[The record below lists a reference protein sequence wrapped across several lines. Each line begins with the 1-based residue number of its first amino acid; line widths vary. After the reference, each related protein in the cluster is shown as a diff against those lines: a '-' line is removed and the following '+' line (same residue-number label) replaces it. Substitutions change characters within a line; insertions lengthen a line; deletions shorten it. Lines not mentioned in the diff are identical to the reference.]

1 MYHPPE
7 GPQASARLTKKRG
20 RIGKAGPAELQRFF
34 TKHSYGPRLYA
45 LAAAS
50 LERAVYLYPTRTPA
64 EMLTKLPVFSYDLN
78 NDNVVGYV
86 EAMNRFSDNRW
97 TMLEEFFAPAA
108 VTAKPEPV
116 MATSQKWVSSFAKHI
131 LQACTAE
138 KSANLHK
145 KGTWLAS
152 LQADPGSGHVAPLI
166 PCITDSLY
174 SCNIAFRGTLD
185 KTRTAYCTRTHVKLH
200 GPLQARNANKF
211 IIIMILWMIVAWLIT
226 DGHDWASFTVLIQCQ
241 NRHTDVKVKKAL
253 RTLLRFAYQPPFEF
267 RKIRPDP
274 LQSKSAVSKVPVTI
288 VRPRKLNVGASIG
301 FLMKLMDSSGDSANM
316 PGGVCSNCIESG
328 SECTHLTGKRAQNRA
343 GRPTLPDLEEYAS
356 TSSKAY
362 HISTWAAPQGDRGD
376 VQKTLTEFSEYIKV
390 LEARLSSQD
399 TSESEPGTPESEDDA
414 DAVLADHL
422 RYLTM
427 RTSRERFYGKSSGLV
442 LRKTA
447 STVIANAGLSSRPSA
462 RRPEMW
468 QVYSWQIMQESRPDF
483 LIFPDDDLMETLID
497 LYFTHWN
504 LFRPLLHRP
513 SFEKSLRQGLHY
525 RDYYFGATVL
535 VVCALG
541 STYSN
546 DRRVFL
552 DDTTELSGGGL
563 SSVRYNLCKGRHWL
577 HLHLYTS
584 FSTTLSVI
592 FMHGTS
598 LKASW
603 AVLGIALRLAQDH
616 RKLAVDPKSTSA
628 IDNESWK
635 RVFWCLTVQNMDS
648 LNNDSFDQEYPFECD
663 DEHWLHSDP
672 EKAFKQP
679 AGRPSTISYFISY
692 LKLVGILEMAQR
704 ILYAAN
710 STIPR
715 KQAVSQLDEALAKWM
730 DSVPAHLR
738 WDPHRKDMLFFRQ
751 SGCLYTTYYYVK
763 MLVHQPELLYSSSNS
778 VGSVEAARRCTDV
791 LEHLS
796 RKAPLAVPLIHVI
809 LFSSTAMLLI
819 NHWKNPSQ
827 SKKDLDD
834 VGRYQKF
841 IQSQENRWQIAG
853 KLSDTITGLLTQV
866 DQSFPYVQVSS
877 RKRPQEESWASTSQL
892 SNQPSTSQVSNQHS
906 ARLLSKQRFTSIFG
920 ICYRDS
926 GHPAANQSQ
935 VPPQVQ
941 PPTNI
946 ITSKNVSYPTLPRL
960 NLPTDTTEAE
970 IENLLLTTSFPDL
983 EATEHSG

>member
-1 MYHPPE
+1 
-7 GPQASARLTKKRG
+7 
-20 RIGKAGPAELQRFF
+20 
-34 TKHSYGPRLYA
+34 
-45 LAAAS
+45 
-50 LERAVYLYPTRTPA
+50 
-64 EMLTKLPVFSYDLN
+64 
-78 NDNVVGYV
+78 
-86 EAMNRFSDNRW
+86 
-97 TMLEEFFAPAA
+97 
-108 VTAKPEPV
+108 
-116 MATSQKWVSSFAKHI
+116 
-131 LQACTAE
+131 
-138 KSANLHK
+138 
-145 KGTWLAS
+145 
-152 LQADPGSGHVAPLI
+152 
-166 PCITDSLY
+166 
-174 SCNIAFRGTLD
+174 
-185 KTRTAYCTRTHVKLH
+185 
-200 GPLQARNANKF
+200 
-211 IIIMILWMIVAWLIT
+211 
-226 DGHDWASFTVLIQCQ
+226 
-241 NRHTDVKVKKAL
+241 
-253 RTLLRFAYQPPFEF
+253 
-267 RKIRPDP
+267 
-274 LQSKSAVSKVPVTI
+274 
-288 VRPRKLNVGASIG
+288 
-301 FLMKLMDSSGDSANM
+301 M

-328 SECTHLTGKRAQNRA
+328 SECTHLTGKRAQTRSGNSSQDALRLGPLLLAGENRA
-343 GRPTLPDLEEYAS
+343 GRPPLPDLEEYAS

-399 TSESEPGTPESEDDA
+399 TSESEPGTPESEDDT
-414 DAVLADHL
+414 DTVLPDHL
-422 RYLTM
+422 RFLTM
-427 RTSRERFYGKSSGLV
+427 SDSRERVYGKSSGLV

-468 QVYSWQIMQESRPDF
+468 QVYPWQIMQESRPDF
-483 LIFPDDDLMETLID
+483 LIFPDNDLMETLID

-541 STYSN
+541 SAYSN

-552 DDTTELSGGGL
+552 DDTTELSCGWPFFRQVQPLQGTSL
-563 SSVRYNLCKGRHWL
+563 ASPPSL
-577 HLHLYTS
+577 HELQYYC
-584 FSTTLSVI
+584 LSVI

-603 AVLGIALRLAQDH
+603 PVLGIALRLAQDVGLH

-635 RVFWCLTVQNMDS
+635 RVLWCLASMDPLTS
-648 LNNDSFDQEYPFECD
+648 SFFGRPPGLNSDDFDQEYPLECD
-663 DEHWLHSDP
+663 DEYWLLSNP

-710 STIPR
+710 STISK

-738 WDPHRKDMLFFRQ
+738 WDPHRKDMVFFRQ
-751 SGCLYTTYYYVK
+751 SGCLYTTYYYVR
-763 MLVHQPELLYSSSNS
+763 MQVHQSALLYSSSNL

-796 RKAPLAVPLIHVI
+796 RKAPLAFPLIHVI
-809 LFSSTAMLLI
+809 LFSSTTMLLI

-834 VGRYQKF
+834 IGRCQKL

-853 KLSDTITGLLTQV
+853 KLSDTITGLLTYV
-866 DQSFPYVQVSS
+866 EQSFPYVQVSS
-877 RKRPQEESWASTSQL
+877 RKRPKEESWVSTSQL
-892 SNQPSTSQVSNQHS
+892 SNQPSTSQ
-906 ARLLSKQRFTSIFG
+906 LS
-920 ICYRDS
+920 
-926 GHPAANQSQ
+926 
-935 VPPQVQ
+935 
-941 PPTNI
+941 
-946 ITSKNVSYPTLPRL
+946 
-960 NLPTDTTEAE
+960 
-970 IENLLLTTSFPDL
+970 
-983 EATEHSG
+983 